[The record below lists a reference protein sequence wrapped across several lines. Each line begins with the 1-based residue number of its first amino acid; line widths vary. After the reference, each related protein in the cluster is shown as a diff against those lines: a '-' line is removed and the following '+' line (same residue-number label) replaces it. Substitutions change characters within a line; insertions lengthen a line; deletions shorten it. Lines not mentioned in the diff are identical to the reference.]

1 MAWGLVASLIE
12 KNEKLDLDEQPKKKK
27 KLSNLKKGFQSLWL
41 LDYVTF
47 QCSNLLFIF
56 KKTFMYMELRMGGAY
71 WVEWAFDLAYAAH
84 H

>member
-1 MAWGLVASLIE
+1 MAWGLVTSLME

-27 KLSNLKKGFQSLWL
+27 NFQTYKGFQSLWL
-41 LDYVTF
+41 LDYLTF

-56 KKTFMYMELRMGGAY
+56 KKTFTYMELRMGGAY